1 MERNRE
7 YLIEYIM
14 QLKISNL
21 IKNNRKLGMDKLI
34 SKVEEL
40 LKQKDEM
47 YEMDEDELK
56 ERLKKWIWGE

>member
-47 YEMDEDELK
+47 YKMDEDELK
-56 ERLKKWIWGE
+56 ERLKKCK

>member
-47 YEMDEDELK
+47 YEMNEDEFK
-56 ERLKKWIWGE
+56 ERLKK

>member
-56 ERLKKWIWGE
+56 ERLKK

>member
-47 YEMDEDELK
+47 YKMDQDELK
-56 ERLKKWIWGE
+56 ERLKK

>member
-47 YEMDEDELK
+47 YKMDEDELK
-56 ERLKKWIWGE
+56 ERLKK

>member
-47 YEMDEDELK
+47 YKMDEDELK